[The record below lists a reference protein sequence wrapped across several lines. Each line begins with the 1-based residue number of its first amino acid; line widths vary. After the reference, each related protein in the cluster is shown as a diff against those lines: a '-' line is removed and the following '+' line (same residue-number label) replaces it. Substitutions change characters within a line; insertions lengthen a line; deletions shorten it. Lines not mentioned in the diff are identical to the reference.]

1 MAAVLGIGDGILNT
15 QISALLALLFKHDT
29 VNNVTRPLLML
40 LLFLF
45 TETYMKGNNTV
56 LLTYGNRK
64 EPLRS

>member
-29 VNNVTRPLLML
+29 VNNVTRPLLL

-45 TETYMKGNNTV
+45 TEKHIHERECTF

-64 EPLRS
+64 ERLRS